1 VVENIAPPSGDALKD
16 AVERGALPV
25 LVVFFAVA
33 GALLHLEALRNIGAI
48 ALAVSLVRLALIRG
62 GGYLGTRISGAPRE
76 TSGLVWM
83 GLVSQAGVTLGLT
96 TIVAGEFTDW
106 GARVQT
112 LMVALIALHEL
123 VGPVLFRSA
132 LARANEINRMN

>member
-1 VVENIAPPSGDALKD
+1 VENIAPPSGEALKE

-33 GALLHLEALRNIGAI
+33 GALLHLEALRSIGVI
-48 ALAVSLVRLALIRG
+48 ALMVSATRLVFIRLGGALGARV
-62 GGYLGTRISGAPRE
+62 SGIPRE
-76 TSGLVWM
+76 TSSLVWM

-106 GARVQT
+106 GGRVQT

-132 LARANEINRMN
+132 LARAGEIGKMAE